1 MKIAA
6 LFLAIAA
13 TGCEPERLPV
23 ECARKAPPFAVTLD
37 GEPWIHE
44 CGHIFGSG
52 FGATITDMTIVGFDA
67 EEIDRKIL
75 EVNVPIGDPRT
86 IVLPEAGTSVTL
98 TVADRVATA
107 ISGELVLTSPH
118 PDWHATFDLTLDDG
132 VVLEGE
138 LAFRYGD

>member
-1 MKIAA
+1 MKAAA
-6 LFLAIAA
+6 LILAIAV
-13 TGCEPERLPV
+13 TGCEPARLPV
-23 ECARKAPPFAVTLD
+23 ACDHKATPFDVTID

-44 CGHIFGSG
+44 CGNIFGSG

-67 EEIDRKIL
+67 EEIEREIL
-75 EVNVPIGDPRT
+75 EVNVPIADPRT

-98 TVADRVATA
+98 TVAGTVSTA
-107 ISGELVLTSPH
+107 VSGELVLLSPH

-138 LAFRYGD
+138 LAFHYGD